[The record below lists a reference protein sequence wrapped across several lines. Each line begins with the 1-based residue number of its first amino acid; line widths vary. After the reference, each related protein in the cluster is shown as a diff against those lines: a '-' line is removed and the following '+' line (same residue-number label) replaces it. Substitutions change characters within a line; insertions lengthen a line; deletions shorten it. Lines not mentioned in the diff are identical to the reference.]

1 MLSIEHKYTKKNN
14 FYEVTSIFQK
24 LEIKNRHSNVIYYCD
39 RLICSYKS
47 LCLCFKNESMKFKN
61 ISP

>member
-24 LEIKNRHSNVIYYCD
+24 LEIKNTVMLFIIVTD
-39 RLICSYKS
+39 
-47 LCLCFKNESMKFKN
+47 
-61 ISP
+61 